1 MKFSL
6 RSECQFDASCFVDT
20 LTIQVKYVRFQFSI
34 RDMGKDIPVQTG
46 DRNRR
51 IFVSE
56 KIENFGWKSPVF
68 KLNIQCE
75 RKLYVNFFKDIW
87 ENLSSFS
94 VFNYNNTYGEYH
106 PNRGFTMDTSLI
118 KIMVIFCS
126 KMFFEAFFQDEDH
139 LYANCLFYNL
149 TIYLQYFF
157 FSVFKSWDTYAHS
170 HPNRGSKKT
179 HHYMAKHHSY
189 FEAYFPR
196 WRSLVYQ
203 LLVLYSH
210 YLNAFFSTSYIVP
223 YVSIFQSQQECK
235 MSVSVAEKKIIEA

>member
-34 RDMGKDIPVQTG
+34 RDMGKDIPVQPG

-106 PNRGFTMDTSLI
+106 PNRGFTMDTSLV

-149 TIYLQYFF
+149 TIYRQYFF
-157 FSVFKSWDTYAHS
+157 FQFLSLGIRMHIPILTGVQKRRIT
-170 HPNRGSKKT
+170 
-179 HHYMAKHHSY
+179 
-189 FEAYFPR
+189 R
-196 WRSLVYQ
+196 WQNIIHALK
-203 LLVLYSH
+203 L
-210 YLNAFFSTSYIVP
+210 
-223 YVSIFQSQQECK
+223 IFQDKGHLCTNCLFY
-235 MSVSVAEKKIIEA
+235 ILTI

>member
-34 RDMGKDIPVQTG
+34 RDMGKDIPVQPG

-56 KIENFGWKSPVF
+56 KIVSFGWKSPVF

-75 RKLYVNFFKDIW
+75 RKLYVNFFKDIL
-87 ENLSSFS
+87 ENLSSFP

-106 PNRGFTMDTSLI
+106 PNRGFTMDTSLV

-149 TIYLQYFF
+149 TIYRQYFF
-157 FSVFKSWDTYAHS
+157 FQFLSLGIRMHIPILTEVQ
-170 HPNRGSKKT
+170 NRRITTWQNIIHILK
-179 HHYMAKHHSY
+179 
-189 FEAYFPR
+189 
-196 WRSLVYQ
+196 L
-203 LLVLYSH
+203 
-210 YLNAFFSTSYIVP
+210 
-223 YVSIFQSQQECK
+223 IFQDEGHLCTNCLFY
-235 MSVSVAEKKIIEA
+235 ILTI